1 VSQNNEAVVQILFE
15 KGANP
20 FLRDVIGNT
29 PLDLAATQS
38 RSNMVSLILK
48 HSSYLSGTSY
58 ELKINSL
65 DPDFTSGL

>member
-1 VSQNNEAVVQILFE
+1 VSQNNEDVVKILFS

-38 RSNMVSLILK
+38 RSNMVSLILQ
-48 HSSYLSGTSY
+48 HSSNLAGMLT
-58 ELKINSL
+58 K
-65 DPDFTSGL
+65 